1 MKEETVKQKSSTDKQ
16 EMMMESVN
24 LKFLSIELAL
34 FNQKLYFAT
43 GIACIEYWVQIAFQG
58 KREFC
63 VDVFIIFW
71 FFSQNLWCCTY
82 KEGRT

>member
-1 MKEETVKQKSSTDKQ
+1 MKEDTVKQKSSTDKQ

-43 GIACIEYWVQIAFQG
+43 GIACIEY
-58 KREFC
+58 
-63 VDVFIIFW
+63 
-71 FFSQNLWCCTY
+71 
-82 KEGRT
+82 